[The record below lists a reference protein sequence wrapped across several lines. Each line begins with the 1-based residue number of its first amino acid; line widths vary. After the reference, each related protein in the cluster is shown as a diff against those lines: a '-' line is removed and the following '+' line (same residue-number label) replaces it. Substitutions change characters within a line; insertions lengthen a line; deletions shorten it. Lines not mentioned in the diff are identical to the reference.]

1 MTPFTVMLMVLFLV
15 FTLSQARFLTVEPE
29 LRRSVRQVQARF
41 LTVEP
46 ELGATAQDT
55 ISNVPDS
62 DPRTTTITILLSG
75 DRPGSEP
82 AAKLVDFKH
91 GDVPETDSD
100 VVSVPLESI
109 SFRPVNRY
117 FSRYHQ
123 RFRPL
128 NLRFHKKRYI
138 SYGDDMILSDE
149 RTRFEPELRRSVR
162 QVQASWSEFPGG
174 GAESKVPVDFMKTH
188 HHVHVHYLGDDQHQH
203 QQQHHHYHHQHRRYH
218 HLRHHNREDKS
229 GKVEEH
235 VGGSLKRLT
244 KIFIHF

>member
-1 MTPFTVMLMVLFLV
+1 MAPFTVLLMVVFFV
-15 FTLSQARFLTVEPE
+15 FTLSHAPFLI
-29 LRRSVRQVQARF
+29 
-41 LTVEP
+41 VEP
-46 ELGATAQDT
+46 ELGSTAQDT
-55 ISNVPDS
+55 VSNLPDS

-82 AAKLVDFKH
+82 AAKLVDFKP
-91 GDVPETDSD
+91 GGVPETDSD
-100 VVSVPLESI
+100 VVSVPWEST

-117 FSRYHQ
+117 FSRYHH

-128 NLRFHKKRYI
+128 NSRFHKKRYI

-162 QVQASWSEFPGG
+162 QVQPSWSEFPGG
-174 GAESKVPVDFMKTH
+174 VAESKVPVDFMKTH

-203 QQQHHHYHHQHRRYH
+203 QHHHHHYHHQHRRH
-218 HLRHHNREDKS
+218 HHHRRHNGEDKS

-244 KIFIHF
+244 KFFIHF

>member
-29 LRRSVRQVQARF
+29 LRRSVRQAPF

-62 DPRTTTITILLSG
+62 DPRTTTITILLSR

-123 RFRPL
+123 RFGPL
-128 NLRFHKKRYI
+128 NSRFHKKRYI
-138 SYGDDMILSDE
+138 SYGDDMMLSDE

-218 HLRHHNREDKS
+218 HHRHHNREDKS

-244 KIFIHF
+244 KFFIHF